1 MGLGKTVQTVS
12 LVRMA
17 KERYGVKFPALIV
30 APLSTIA
37 HWQREFQHWTNLD
50 VMVYHGSARGRE
62 AARRTD
68 VQVRNDRKGIAV
80 DVVITTYEQLLLDD
94 TAPLGRSK
102 WGVVVVDEAHR
113 LKNPQS
119 RLYRALNGSEAKFPA
134 AFRVLLTG
142 TPLQNNMTELWALLS
157 FCSPN
162 FGHDPD
168 EFVEKHRR
176 PRGTRSALFLRGD
189 DAHSRSPPPQKSHLE
204 DAPSRIVPSRR
215 VAAAAARYRDPE
227 DEGSRRR
234 RGQRRGSFPWRR

>member
-119 RLYRALNGSEAKFPA
+119 RLYARAEPEINVPTAVL
-134 AFRVLLTG
+134 AFSSRPFAQDG
-142 TPLQNNMTELWALLS
+142 IPTPQ
-157 FCSPN
+157 PY
-162 FGHDPD
+162 
-168 EFVEKHRR
+168 HRA
-176 PRGTRSALFLRGD
+176 SSL
-189 DAHSRSPPPQKSHLE
+189 
-204 DAPSRIVPSRR
+204 
-215 VAAAAARYRDPE
+215 
-227 DEGSRRR
+227 
-234 RGQRRGSFPWRR
+234 